1 MAATSTMLAL
11 GTDAPDFALPDV
23 RTGRILRLADFDHRK
38 ALLVMFI
45 CRHCP
50 YVGHVRK
57 GLARLG
63 RDYADADVGIVA
75 ISSNDPEAYPEDAPG
90 SLAEEADAGGYTFPY
105 LFDETQEV
113 AKAYAAACTP
123 DFFLFDAGRKL
134 VYRGQF
140 DASRP
145 GNGVPVTGEDL
156 RAAIDA
162 VVADRAV
169 AEAQRPSIGCSIKW
183 HPGNEPAYG

>member
-75 ISSNDPEAYPEDAPG
+75 ISSRASGSSSTTRQRAGPPGAGAARAPRAVLEALGRD
-90 SLAEEADAGGYTFPY
+90 
-105 LFDETQEV
+105 
-113 AKAYAAACTP
+113 TP
-123 DFFLFDAGRKL
+123 STGNLMRT
-134 VYRGQF
+134 VVP
-140 DASRP
+140 RP
-145 GNGVPVTGEDL
+145 GADSMSIWPPW
-156 RAAIDA
+156 RATM
-162 VVADRAV
+162 
-169 AEAQRPSIGCSIKW
+169 P
-183 HPGNEPAYG
+183 